1 MSGDHPVSL
10 EKQLFDACYNGQMDV
25 IDTLLEAGVDVN
37 VPFRGMLP
45 LQQACIREAP
55 WVIDVVTKLLIHGAD
70 VDLDNEYGWN
80 ALDGIL
86 FSFSFQPH
94 VAQLLL
100 DCSKKGFTKLNKDY
114 IHYLHYRIP
123 EAIKF
128 IHKNG
133 FDTNCVADD

>member
-1 MSGDHPVSL
+1 MSGDHVSL
-10 EKQLFDACYNGQMDV
+10 EKQLFDACCDGQMDV
-25 IDTLLEAGVDVN
+25 IDSVLEAGVNVN
-37 VPFRGMLP
+37 ASFRGMNL
-45 LQQACIREAP
+45 LQVACIREAP

-80 ALDGIL
+80 ALDYVL

-114 IHYLHYRIP
+114 IDYLHRRIP

-128 IHKNG
+128 LHKNG
-133 FDTNCVADD
+133 FDTNCEAND